1 MVLRFRLVL
10 LLIFCIAG
18 TKALPTAIAQ
28 SSAAGAVAPEIAG
41 SARSEPATFAH
52 AERLVQNGQLTDALK
67 ELDTL
72 AAQQPEPAGVER
84 LRGTAL
90 YMQGDMQGA
99 DAAFARALQQN
110 PTDHEASE
118 MRGVALFRLGKAAQ
132 AVPLLEA
139 GKGAATGANV
149 EGNYVL
155 ALCYMDT
162 RQYDKART
170 ALAAQYGF
178 SPDAAEGYLLAARLF
193 FRREYTP
200 AAEEAVRKAVALA
213 PGLPL
218 AHDLLGEIALSKG
231 ELPGAVAEF
240 EKERTINPLYGG
252 IYDRLGDTYTRMGD
266 YPRAQQALNRAL
278 LLEPNASGPFIL
290 LGKVLLKQRN
300 AAMASLYLERAVH
313 MDPGNYMAHSL
324 LGQAYRAG
332 GRAADAQ
339 RESAMGEKIQNAATP
354 KFEKP

>member
-1 MVLRFRLVL
+1 MNLGASPVL
-10 LLIFCIAG
+10 LAVLLFCAAPG
-18 TKALPTAIAQ
+18 LAQ
-28 SSAAGAVAPEIAG
+28 SNAPADAAASAAPGAEATA
-41 SARSEPATFAH
+41 EPASVPH
-52 AERLVQNGQLTDALK
+52 AERLVQNGQLPDAVK

-72 AAQQPEPAGVER
+72 ARQQPEPAGVER

-90 YMQGDMQGA
+90 YMQGDMQAA
-99 DAAFARALQQN
+99 DAAFARALQQD
-110 PTDHEASE
+110 PADRESSE

-162 RQYDKART
+162 RRYDQART

-178 SPDAAEGYLLAARLF
+178 SPEAAEAYLLAGRLF

-200 AAEEAVRKAVALA
+200 AAEDAAHKAIAIA
-213 PGLPL
+213 PALPL
-218 AHDLLGEIALSKG
+218 AHELLGEIALSKG

-266 YPRAQQALNRAL
+266 YPKAQQALNRAL

-324 LGQAYRAG
+324 LGQAYRAA
-332 GRAADAQ
+332 GRTAEAQ
-339 RESAMGEKIQNAATP
+339 RETAAGERIQTAATP